1 MPAIKLTKHA
11 IDKIQLTEAGQL
23 LYWDTEINGFGL
35 RVGTK
40 TKCFFCEKKINGK
53 TVRVTLGRYPSLPLE
68 AAKKMAQEAMVK
80 MISGVNI
87 NKEKADSRMRSSIT
101 LEQVYADFRQARTL
115 KATTAQTYDGDLRRF
130 YSDWLQVQIDAI
142 TKDMIEKRHM
152 KITLD
157 SGKASANR
165 SGRMLRSILN
175 FAIGKYELSNGTSV
189 LSENPFERLS
199 RTKQWHRVN
208 RKTGHLKPDQFPAF
222 FRELDKL
229 PNEVV
234 ADFIRFVLFTGCR
247 RSEAASLMWKHVNI
261 PNRSFLID
269 DTKNHTPLE
278 LPLTSYLMELILR
291 RQSSRINDYVFP
303 AASKSGHIEE
313 PKKTVAKIGEAIGHH
328 FCVHD
333 LRRTYITIAESLDV
347 SLYAVKALVNHK
359 MDRSDVTSGYVMM
372 SVDRLREP
380 MQRISNFIL
389 ENSNKTN

>member
-1 MPAIKLTKHA
+1 M
-11 IDKIQLTEAGQL
+11 
-23 LYWDTEINGFGL
+23 LYRDSEINGFGL

-40 TKCFFCEKKINGK
+40 RKSFFCEKKINGK
-53 TVRVTLGRYPSLPLE
+53 TIRTTLGTYPELPIE
-68 AAKKMAQEAMVK
+68 IARKMARKTIIK
-80 MISGVNI
+80 MITGVNT
-87 NKEKADSRMRSSIT
+87 NQEKADNRVRSVT
-101 LEQVYADFRQARTL
+101 LEQVYQDFKNSRAL
-115 KATTAQTYDGDLRRF
+115 KAKTLQTYDGDMRRA
-130 YSDWLQVQIDAI
+130 YGDWLQLQVCAI

-175 FAIGKYELSNGTSV
+175 FAIGKYELSNGNAV

-199 RTKQWHRVN
+199 RTKQWHRVK
-208 RKTGHLKPDQFPAF
+208 RKTGHLKPDQFPAL
-222 FRELDKL
+222 FRELDKM

-261 PNRSFLID
+261 PNRSFLIAD
-269 DTKNHTPLE
+269 PKNHSPME

-291 RQSSRINDYVFP
+291 RQSSRINDYIFP
-303 AASKSGHIEE
+303 AAAKSGHIEE

-333 LRRTYITIAESLDV
+333 LRRTYVTIAESLDV
-347 SLYAVKALVNHK
+347 SHYAVKALINHK

-380 MQRISNFIL
+380 MQRITDFIL